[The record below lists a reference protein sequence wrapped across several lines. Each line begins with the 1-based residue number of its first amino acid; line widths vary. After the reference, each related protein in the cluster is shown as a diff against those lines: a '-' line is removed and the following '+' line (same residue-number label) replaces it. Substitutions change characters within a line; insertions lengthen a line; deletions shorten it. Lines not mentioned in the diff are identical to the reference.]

1 MSLQFVFFIFL
12 TWECLRKIFLEE
24 LNTLAVAVETLRLL
38 YLFFTGKLLL
48 MCLFYIQSFILI
60 VYSFDNDDSIT
71 RHIENASHLALS
83 IEDLLLV

>member
-12 TWECLRKIFLEE
+12 TWKCLRKIFLEE

-48 MCLFYIQSFILI
+48 MCLFYIQSFIFI

-71 RHIENASHLALS
+71 RHIENASYLALS